1 MKGGSELKPVKENL
15 IDLVWG
21 EARPPRPREKVRVL
35 GLEYSGKKFEEKL
48 EDLRRD
54 LAKRKSLGFVV
65 CKSSAKY
72 NLRASLKLNS
82 YAG

>member
-1 MKGGSELKPVKENL
+1 VKGGLELKPVKENL

-21 EARPPRPREKVRVL
+21 EAQPPRPREKVRVL

-48 EDLRRD
+48 EDIRKELE
-54 LAKRKSLGFVV
+54 KRKCSGFVV
-65 CKSSAKY
+65 CGSSAKY

-82 YAG
+82 YAR

>member
-1 MKGGSELKPVKENL
+1 MKGGSELRPVKENL

-21 EARPPRPREKVRVL
+21 EAQPSRPREKVRVL

-48 EDLRRD
+48 EDLRKE

-65 CKSSAKY
+65 CRFSAKY